1 MTVISSQRYLD
12 DEIMEEKI
20 AEFKANGTT
29 AITIPVIRSFLQDS
43 DGNELYIM
51 IDMHHRFAAAKE
63 LGMQIDFELVED
75 EMSSYRDIE
84 EENGEAIAKTWYM
97 DSPWYYINND
107 VDEDLNDVYVW

>member
-12 DEIMEEKI
+12 DEIVEEKI

-29 AITIPVIRSFLQDS
+29 AITIPVVKSFLKDL
-43 DGNELYIM
+43 DGNDLYIM

-75 EMSSYRDIE
+75 EMSSHKDIE
-84 EENGEAIAKTWYM
+84 EENGEAIAETWYM
-97 DSPWYYINND
+97 DSSWYYINND
-107 VDEDLNDVYVW
+107 ADEDMNGVDVW

>member
-1 MTVISSQRYLD
+1 MTVISSQRYID
-12 DEIMEEKI
+12 DEIVEEKI
-20 AEFKANGTT
+20 AEFKANNTT
-29 AITIPVIRSFLQDS
+29 TLTIPVVKSFLKDL

-75 EMSSYRDIE
+75 EMSSYKDIE
-84 EENGEAIAKTWYM
+84 EENGEAIAETWHM

-107 VDEDLNDVYVW
+107 ADEDMNGVEVW